1 MSVDG
6 KGLLVIISAPS
17 GAGKDASIE
26 RLVKKVP
33 DAVVYVTATS
43 RKPRPGEV
51 DGVRYY
57 FYTPEK
63 FRQEIEAGNFFEWS
77 IVHGEFK
84 GVRRDI
90 LGDTLRDHKIVIVKP
105 DPQGMRKIKSQL
117 PEALTIFIMPPSIEA
132 LQRRLEH
139 RGTETP
145 EQRAVR
151 LRNAEIEMA
160 AAPEYD
166 YVVVNED
173 GKLDETVDKIAEII
187 KKEAKRPRHYE
198 LRRRV
203 PLRSRSSPAFGAQR
217 ARSPIRCPKL
227 SCSSLGSSFVSGSA
241 RVPSQASSYGSMRRT
256 RERSARSTRSCT
268 RSRCSD
274 RTSSLSR
281 RGSRPSTAP
290 ASPTRYARCCRP
302 LSRAARASV
311 CPPRVVTGV
320 KPSSH

>member
-1 MSVDG
+1 LSVDG

-17 GAGKDASIE
+17 GAGKDTVID
-26 RLVKKVP
+26 RLVQMQKLD

-90 LGDTLRDHKIVIVKP
+90 LGDTLRNHKIVIVKP

-139 RGTETP
+139 RGTETL

-160 AAPEYD
+160 ATPEYD

-173 GKLDETVDKIAEII
+173 GKIDETADQIAEII
-187 KKEAKRPRHYE
+187 KREAKRPRHYD
-198 LRRRV
+198 L
-203 PLRSRSSPAFGAQR
+203 
-217 ARSPIRCPKL
+217 
-227 SCSSLGSSFVSGSA
+227 
-241 RVPSQASSYGSMRRT
+241 
-256 RERSARSTRSCT
+256 
-268 RSRCSD
+268 
-274 RTSSLSR
+274 
-281 RGSRPSTAP
+281 
-290 ASPTRYARCCRP
+290 
-302 LSRAARASV
+302 
-311 CPPRVVTGV
+311 
-320 KPSSH
+320 

>member
-1 MSVDG
+1 MSAIDG
-6 KGLLVIISAPS
+6 KGVLVIISAPS
-17 GAGKDASIE
+17 AGGKDVVIDQ
-26 RLVKKVP
+26 LVRKLD

-57 FYTPEK
+57 FYSPER
-63 FRQEIEAGNFFEWS
+63 FRRDIEAGNFFEWS

-90 LGDTLRDHKIVIVKP
+90 LGDTLRSHKIVIVKP
-105 DPQGMRKIKSQL
+105 DPQGMRIIKSRL
-117 PEALTIFIMPPSIEA
+117 PEVLTIFIMPPSIEA

-173 GKLDETVDKIAEII
+173 GKLDQTVDEIATIIRNEI
-187 KKEAKRPRHYE
+187 KKPRHYD
-198 LRRRV
+198 L
-203 PLRSRSSPAFGAQR
+203 
-217 ARSPIRCPKL
+217 
-227 SCSSLGSSFVSGSA
+227 
-241 RVPSQASSYGSMRRT
+241 
-256 RERSARSTRSCT
+256 
-268 RSRCSD
+268 
-274 RTSSLSR
+274 
-281 RGSRPSTAP
+281 
-290 ASPTRYARCCRP
+290 
-302 LSRAARASV
+302 
-311 CPPRVVTGV
+311 
-320 KPSSH
+320 